1 MAVTDPYF
9 RFPLSAL
16 TYGDRASACLNAI
29 IDYSVVS
36 AGVGSR
42 ISNPK
47 EYEALAVTHALP
59 DPPSKRQAEE
69 WMAYQDACV
78 GKGQT
83 SVIATCW
90 RTLHRHYREM
100 IAHASNYPKSA
111 LVTMKAKWVWNALD
125 TALQEEGLPARSPN
139 PGWLTWRE
147 FRVLCAVLS
156 VIGQKPYAWGSTNTL
171 LHRVCG
177 YTAASSF
184 KGKEPAAHCPRLTRW
199 MLETT
204 LNRLEE
210 LRFFMRVRVSRSPT
224 GRGGRTAYTI
234 RHPSREALVIEL
246 RTSLFATVADN
257 RKADH
262 RLWTQE
268 GIPTP
273 NAASNPIISK
283 FSPQVGYNPTPSYN
297 YAGDK

>member
-16 TYGDRASACLNAI
+16 TYGETSLHCMHI
-29 IDYSVVS
+29 ILDHSIFS
-36 AGVGSR
+36 AGVGAR
-42 ISNPK
+42 TLKPADH
-47 EYEALAVTHALP
+47 EALAAACALP
-59 DPPSKRQAEE
+59 NPPRREHE
-69 WMAYQDACV
+69 DDWTAYLDVCV
-78 GKGQT
+78 GAQLTQAHVGDWQSIKTGYEMLHKHT
-83 SVIATCW
+83 SE
-90 RTLHRHYREM
+90 L
-100 IAHASNYPKSA
+100 PKSA
-111 LVTMKAKWVWNALD
+111 LVTINAKWVWNALD
-125 TALQEEGLPARSPN
+125 TARMEAGQPTLHENAGYLS
-139 PGWLTWRE
+139 WRE

-156 VIGQKPYAWGSTNTL
+156 VIGAKPYAWVSTNTL

-210 LRFFMRVRVSRSPT
+210 LRFFLRVRVSRSPT
-224 GRGGRTAYTI
+224 GRGGRTAYSI

-262 RLWTQE
+262 QLWTQ
-268 GIPTP
+268 GVG
-273 NAASNPIISK
+273 AQSKWASSPIISK
-283 FSPQVGYNPTPSYN
+283 FSPQVGFNSPTN
-297 YAGDK
+297 YG